1 MDNQQPTDPNGNKTK
16 VPVGYDKGRIE
27 LSGYVSIRYRP
38 TERLGLS
45 IGLREEM
52 FGSEWTPIIP
62 AFFTDYLI
70 SKRGNLVAKAS
81 ISRNYRFPSLN
92 DLYFLPGGNPD
103 LKKEHGFTYDAGLS
117 FATGRDGVYTCGAK
131 PLGSTP
137 TSTTGSSGCLR
148 PKDSGRPKTS
158 RRCMPTA
165 WR

>member
-1 MDNQQPTDPNGNKTK
+1 M
-16 VPVGYDKGRIE
+16 
-27 LSGYVSIRYRP
+27 SIRYRP

-45 IGLREEM
+45 VGLREEM

-103 LKKEHGFTYDAGLS
+103 LRNEHGFSYDAGVS
-117 FATGRDGVYTCGAK
+117 FEVGKRV
-131 PLGSTP
+131 STN
-137 TSTTGSSGCLR
+137 
-148 PKDSGRPKTS
+148 
-158 RRCMPTA
+158 
-165 WR
+165 